1 MNDEF
6 DPQKGQTSPLD
17 ASDFSSLLNN
27 ETAIVSGGVNRV
39 KRLTEEHPVAD
50 DNTVTDIGS
59 VALVVRGISESVR
72 FSEDR
77 TEVVLGRSDHRSPT
91 RPDMDLSYVGAAERG
106 VSRRHARLELKDGH
120 LYITDL
126 NSSNGTFLR
135 GTRLNPYTPTLLR
148 SGDEVL
154 LARLAVSIT
163 FE

>member
-1 MNDEF
+1 MNNES
-6 DPQKGQTSPLD
+6 DPQQGQTTPLGD
-17 ASDFSSLLNN
+17 DNFSSLLNN
-27 ETAIVSGGVNRV
+27 QTAIVSGGVNRI
-39 KRLTEEHPVAD
+39 KRLTEEHLAVD
-50 DNTVTDIGS
+50 DTTVTDARS
-59 VALVVRGISESVR
+59 VALVVRGITEPVR

-91 RPDMDLSYVGAAERG
+91 RPDMDLTHVGAAERG

-126 NSSNGTFLR
+126 DSSNGTFHR
-135 GTRLNPYTPTLLR
+135 GVRLNPYTPTQLV

-154 LARLAVSIT
+154 LARLAISIV